1 MSSGFETLLG
11 HRFADPSLLTRAL
24 THASAGGRAKS
35 DNERLEF
42 LGDRILGMVIAE
54 ALFRAFPKDDEGALT
69 KRLVQLVKAEALAQI
84 ADEIGLAA
92 LLRTDF
98 GDSATAKRS
107 SPAALADAVEALI
120 AALYLDGGLEVAR
133 RFIERQWGQRVTS
146 APMPPRD
153 TKTALQEWALA
164 RALPLPRYEVVGRD
178 GPDHAPIFTI
188 KALVEGKGEA
198 TASGASKKL
207 AEQAAAG
214 QLLQRL
220 EGEAH

>member
-1 MSSGFETLLG
+1 LSSDLETILG
-11 HRFADPSLLTRAL
+11 HRFSDQSLLTRAL

-69 KRLVQLVKAEALAQI
+69 KRLVQLVKADALAQI

-178 GPDHAPIFTI
+178 GPDHAPVFTI
-188 KALVEGKGEA
+188 TALVEGKGNA
-198 TASGASKKL
+198 TATGASKKL

-214 QLLQRL
+214 QLLHRL

>member
-1 MSSGFETLLG
+1 LSSDLETILG
-11 HRFADPSLLTRAL
+11 HRFSDQSLLTRAL

-84 ADEIGLAA
+84 ADEIGLAT

-188 KALVEGKGEA
+188 TALVEGRGEA

>member
-1 MSSGFETLLG
+1 
-11 HRFADPSLLTRAL
+11 
-24 THASAGGRAKS
+24 
-35 DNERLEF
+35 
-42 LGDRILGMVIAE
+42 MVIAE

-69 KRLVQLVKAEALAQI
+69 KRLVQLVKADALAQI

-178 GPDHAPIFTI
+178 GPDHAPVFTI
-188 KALVEGKGEA
+188 TALVEGKGNA

>member
-1 MSSGFETLLG
+1 MSSDLETILG
-11 HRFADPSLLTRAL
+11 HRFSDQSLLTRAL

-84 ADEIGLAA
+84 ADEIGLAT

-188 KALVEGKGEA
+188 TALVEGRGEA

>member
-1 MSSGFETLLG
+1 MSSDFETILG
-11 HRFADPSLLTRAL
+11 HRFSDQSLLTRAL

-69 KRLVQLVKAEALAQI
+69 KRLVQLVKADALAQI

-164 RALPLPRYEVVGRD
+164 RALPLPRYEVIGRD
-178 GPDHAPIFTI
+178 GPDHAPVFTI
-188 KALVEGKGEA
+188 TALVEGKGNA